1 MMSDAKLHI
10 VFAGGGTAGHLF
22 PGLAVAQELMML
34 AEPPQITFAGS
45 GKAIESSL
53 VAKAGFDYRQFSS
66 APMPRGVRGAVRFL
80 THNLAGYRSAR
91 RWLRR
96 QRVSAVVGLGG
107 YASVPICRAA
117 IANSLPLILLE
128 QNAVPGKATR
138 WLAKRADL
146 ICAAFDDARKYIRTT
161 APIRSTGNPIRAGFR
176 PRRTDHATRSNRKW
190 KHRLLVLGGS
200 GGAHSL
206 NKFVPRA
213 LYKLRERLSGWQIVH
228 QSGPRDAAS
237 TADLYRK
244 LALEAM
250 VVPFVENL
258 PAVLRHTDL
267 AISRA
272 GGTTLAEFAASGI
285 PAVLIPHPRATNNHQ
300 RFNADLFVAAAGA
313 RVVDERAI
321 KGRLDDALVAE
332 IADLLT
338 DGLLRESMS
347 IAVSRLARPE
357 AAWQIA
363 TMVKELACETIEP
376 KVA

>member
-1 MMSDAKLHI
+1 MMSDAKLYI

-22 PGLAVAQELMML
+22 PGLAVAQELTTL
-34 AEPPQITFAGS
+34 ADSPQITFTGD
-45 GKAIESSL
+45 GKSIESGL
-53 VAKAGFDYRQFSS
+53 VVKAGFDYRQFSC

-91 RWLRR
+91 RWLHRH
-96 QRVSAVVGLGG
+96 QVSAVVGLGG
-107 YASVPICRAA
+107 YASVPVCRAA
-117 IANSLPLILLE
+117 IANGLPLILLE
-128 QNAVPGKATR
+128 QNVVPGKATR

-161 APIRSTGNPIRAGFR
+161 APIRFTGNPIRAGFR
-176 PRRTDHATRSNRKW
+176 PRRIDHATPSNREW

-213 LYKLRERLSGWQIVH
+213 LYKLRERLAGWQIVH
-228 QSGPRDAAS
+228 QSGPREAAS

-244 LALEAM
+244 LALEAT

-258 PAVLRHTDL
+258 PAVLRRADL

-272 GGTTLAEFAASGI
+272 GGTTLAELAASGI
-285 PAVLIPHPRATNNHQ
+285 PSVLIPYPHATGDHQ
-300 RFNADLFVAAAGA
+300 RLNADVFVDAGGA

-321 KGRLDDALVAE
+321 EGRLDDALVAE
-332 IADLLT
+332 MADLLT
-338 DGLLRESMS
+338 DALLRESMS
-347 IAVSRLARPE
+347 TAVSRLARPQ